1 MWVLLENIQ
10 IFIQKSY
17 VHFFYFLRKEFNP
30 ANLIQFHNL
39 ITSKLLKSSRQIL
52 QILPSYS
59 EPDENLKAKFSV
71 KFLILLL
78 RLQVRYMHFRSLN
91 GSFQK
96 LWKNTDL
103 NFRHTLYFFTSLGM
117 HGFVNLFRDFL
128 YQLVLF
134 LDQLLGTRDEQ
145 CGIAVSKS
153 IFWIVQT
160 LFRIL

>member
-17 VHFFYFLRKEFNP
+17 VHFFYFLRKEVNP
-30 ANLIQFHNL
+30 VNLIQFHNL
-39 ITSKLLKSSRQIL
+39 ITSKLLKSCRQIL
-52 QILPSYS
+52 QIQNLMKI
-59 EPDENLKAKFSV
+59 LKAKFSV

-78 RLQVRYMHFRSLN
+78 RLQVRYIYFRSLN
-91 GSFQK
+91 ESFQK
-96 LWKNTDL
+96 LWNNTDL
-103 NFRHTLYFFTSLGM
+103 NFRHTFYFFTSLGM

-160 LFRIL
+160 LLRIL